1 MIILIIV
8 ILLLLSA
15 CKDWTDAEDW
25 ERSEHNAE
33 IRHQELLEAYE
44 RKANKSRVTKASR
57 TRAIKDRNGNTLVE
71 EVVLEGDFDYEG

>member
-8 ILLLLSA
+8 VLLLLSA

-44 RKANKSRVTKASR
+44 RKVKKSRVTKASR
-57 TRAIKDRNGNTLVE
+57 TRAVKDRNGNTLVE
-71 EVVLEGDFDYEG
+71 EVILEGDFDYA

>member
-8 ILLLLSA
+8 VLLLLSA
-15 CKDWTDAEDW
+15 CKDCTDAEDW

-71 EVVLEGDFDYEG
+71 EVVLEGDFDYA

>member
-25 ERSEHNAE
+25 ERSEHDAE

-57 TRAIKDRNGNTLVE
+57 TRAIKDKNGNTLVE
-71 EVVLEGDFDYEG
+71 EVVLEGDFDYA

>member
-57 TRAIKDRNGNTLVE
+57 TRAIKDKNGNTLVE
-71 EVVLEGDFDYEG
+71 EVVLEGDFDYA

>member
-1 MIILIIV
+1 MIVLIIV

-44 RKANKSRVTKASR
+44 RKVKKSKVTKASR
-57 TRAIKDRNGNTLVE
+57 TRSIQDRNGNTLVE
-71 EVVLEGDFDYEG
+71 EVILEGDFDYD

>member
-33 IRHQELLEAYE
+33 IRHQEFLEAYE

-71 EVVLEGDFDYEG
+71 EVVLEGDFDYA

>member
-25 ERSEHNAE
+25 ERSERNAE

-71 EVVLEGDFDYEG
+71 EVVLEGDFDYA

>member
-57 TRAIKDRNGNTLVE
+57 TRAIKDRNGITLVE
-71 EVVLEGDFDYEG
+71 EVVLEGDFDYA